1 MSTEQIM
8 QYLPLLLPLVI
19 LQYGLAIAAI
29 VHMVRN
35 KKFRFGNLPLWII
48 ICLFISIIGPILY
61 FTLGRAED
69 E

>member
-29 VHMVRN
+29 VHIVRH
-35 KKFRFGNLPLWII
+35 KQFRFGNLPLWII
-48 ICLFISIIGPILY
+48 ICLFVSIIGPILY
-61 FTLGRAED
+61 FILGRAED